1 MPLYLIERKN
11 DIGWDEMISQLI
23 RAKSQKEARKLAS
36 ENTGDEGA
44 GVWLDKSRS
53 TIEIIS
59 PKGKSC
65 VIMDHYK
72 HG

>member
-1 MPLYLIERKN
+1 MPLYLIERTD
-11 DIGWDEMISQLI
+11 DICFDEMVRQLV

-36 ENTGDEGA
+36 ENIGDEGV

-59 PKGKSC
+59 SKGKSC

-72 HG
+72 NG